1 MELTF
6 NKVNDA
12 YVAEFTAEKDFNLHI
27 ERTDAGIIS
36 VYQRGSE
43 SGDYA
48 LVQGFGL
55 DNRYRFVIDT
65 DFTSAV
71 YPKHIK
77 VESVTQPSVAVVTY
91 NV

>member
-1 MELTF
+1 MDLTF
-6 NKVNDA
+6 NKVNNA

-27 ERTDAGIIS
+27 ERAEAGAIS

-43 SGDYA
+43 TGEYG
-48 LVQGFGL
+48 LVEGFRL

-65 DFTSAV
+65 DFVSAV

-77 VESVTQPSVAVVTY
+77 VESATRPSVAVVTF
-91 NV
+91 NA